1 MLAPL
6 YRPFRGNEVWRWT
19 EAEQSAFVK
28 CKDLLTS
35 DQVLAHYDPSLP
47 LTLACDAS
55 AYGIGAVIQHTM
67 SNGEER
73 PIAYASRT
81 LPPAEKI
88 YSQIDKENL
97 GLIYGVKK
105 FHQYLWGRHFTL
117 VTDHRPLLTLFC
129 EHKSLPTL
137 AAARIQRWA
146 IILSAYSYNFV
157 YHKSEEH
164 SNADGLSRCPL
175 LETSDTGTTVASA
188 TVHSLF
194 AEHLQKA
201 PLKAT
206 SEAQTTRTAS
216 ELARV
221 YKYVMEG
228 WPDKVEDTL
237 KVFFTKRSELST
249 EQCCVLLGTRHC
261 TLKNEKSSVEGNS
274 PRAPGYSED

>member
-1 MLAPL
+1 
-6 YRPFRGNEVWRWT
+6 
-19 EAEQSAFVK
+19 
-28 CKDLLTS
+28 
-35 DQVLAHYDPSLP
+35 
-47 LTLACDAS
+47 
-55 AYGIGAVIQHTM
+55 M

-73 PIAYASRT
+73 PIVYASRT
-81 LPPAEKI
+81 LSPAEKT
-88 YSQIDKENL
+88 YSQIDKEAL

-117 VTDHRPLLTLFC
+117 VTDHRPLLTLFG

-146 IILSAYSYNFV
+146 IILSAYDYNIV

-164 SNADGLSRCPL
+164 SNADGLSCCPL
-175 LETSDTGTTVASA
+175 PETSDTGTTVASA
-188 TVHSLF
+188 TVHSLL

-206 SEAQTTRTAS
+206 SVAQTTRTDS

-237 KVFFTKRSELST
+237 KVFFTMRSELST
-249 EQCCVLLGTRHC
+249 EQGCVLWGTRVIVPSKMRKAV
-261 TLKNEKSSVEGNS
+261 LKEIHSGHQGIVKTKALACNFVRWPNLDSDVEQMCK
-274 PRAPGYSED
+274 ECETCQMEQ